1 MTYIYVVMYKG
12 RVSGEGYTSIE
23 KAQAFIES
31 RSSKPKQIQPMTYEG
46 GYEIHQI
53 KIVQKEDLR

>member
-1 MTYIYVVMYKG
+1 MNYIYVVTYQG

-31 RSSKPKQIQPMTYEG
+31 RSSKPKQIQSMTYEG

-53 KIVQKEDLR
+53 KIV

>member
-1 MTYIYVVMYKG
+1 MYKG
-12 RVSGEGYTSIE
+12 KVSSEGYTSIE

-31 RSSKPKQIQPMTYEG
+31 RNNKLKQIQPMTYEG

-53 KIVQKEDLR
+53 KIV